1 MGKIDFLIEKKN
13 LRIEILSSVA
23 GAKAD
28 SLYDIAVRNGYVG
41 TEQEFIDSLYVAI
54 EQTIGQST
62 TAVMSQKAVTD
73 ALGLKLNV
81 DDIVVMSEAEYEAEQ
96 PSEEGKYYFTYEDET
111 TSDESIDT
119 TNHVLTISSISSG
132 TAVSQGTI
140 SNNTLT
146 L

>member
-1 MGKIDFLIEKKN
+1 MGKVDFQIEKKD

-28 SLYDIAVRNGYVG
+28 SLYDIAVRNGYTG
-41 TEQEFIDSLYVAI
+41 TEQEFIESLYVAI
-54 EQTIGQST
+54 EQTVGQST

-73 ALGLKLNV
+73 ALGLKMDK
-81 DDIVVMSEAEYEAEQ
+81 DDIIVMSEAEYQSLTEVE
-96 PSEEGKYYFTYEDET
+96 PDKFYFTYEEEP
-111 TSDESIDT
+111 SQGEGLNLE
-119 TNHVLTISSISSG
+119 NHTLTISSISSG

-140 SNNTLT
+140 ANNTLT